1 MCSLKREFQW
11 YLRNRDALVAQHEGK
26 VLVIK
31 NEALLGTFEN
41 EMEAIK
47 KTMSE
52 HELGTFLVQECSSDP
67 HSTSATF
74 HSRVWV

>member
-1 MCSLKREFQW
+1 MSSLKREFQW
-11 YLRNRDALVAQHEGK
+11 YLQNRDALVAQHEGK

-31 NEALLGTFEN
+31 NEELLGTFEN

-67 HSTSATF
+67 NSTSATF